1 MFAIL
6 DESCYVKRK
15 FVHVSVF
22 SYSDI
27 QPLSYPTG
35 WWFSNQLWADLYC
48 YAKKMPFKIIFNY
61 ETKERN
67 NTHKITSTI
76 FTVILSVFSRIWNI
90 SAKLRKTARF
100 SISIFETGD
109 LQQIANYTIRC
120 ARNALF
126 RSMILHVF
134 PTNHCS
140 AAKKWAQNK
149 GNAGG
154 LLRLTL

>member
-1 MFAIL
+1 M
-6 DESCYVKRK
+6 K
-15 FVHVSVF
+15 FCPCF
-22 SYSDI
+22 YI
-27 QPLSYPTG
+27 QLFRHTTVELSYRLMIFQSTVSR
-35 WWFSNQLWADLYC
+35 FALLYE
-48 YAKKMPFKIIFNY
+48 KLPFKIIFNY

-76 FTVILSVFSRIWNI
+76 FTVILSVFSRICNI
-90 SAKLRKTARF
+90 SAELRKTARF

-120 ARNALF
+120 ARNAPF

-140 AAKKWAQNK
+140 AAKK
-149 GNAGG
+149 
-154 LLRLTL
+154 